1 MTIEGEDFIL
11 TPINEHSLG
20 FDLELL
26 QTINK
31 GKENE
36 RKEFKNV
43 AYALP
48 LDVAVK
54 KIIAY
59 RISKKSGNSVL
70 KLEDYIKQFIEESKK
85 LRHLCNGKETESED

>member
-59 RISKKSGNSVL
+59 RISKKSGNSI
-70 KLEDYIKQFIEESKK
+70 Y
-85 LRHLCNGKETESED
+85 RGK

>member
-31 GKENE
+31 Y
-36 RKEFKNV
+36 FFI
-43 AYALP
+43 L
-48 LDVAVK
+48 L
-54 KIIAY
+54 I
-59 RISKKSGNSVL
+59 
-70 KLEDYIKQFIEESKK
+70 YIM
-85 LRHLCNGKETESED
+85 